1 MLFIVEYNPFTFI
14 IIAYCGRNLDLVM
27 NKNWGRWFYFAAITI
42 SGNNVLAQEAE
53 DKQLDTF
60 NPVPAYSQIFKEN
73 IGIAV
78 EEHPRT
84 AAALAMRDEQRYM
97 QDEARSALYPQI
109 GVDLTGRHRIA
120 DNFEDRFDNIT
131 QRSLRDTAANVSLV
145 GRQLLFDGGNTSSKI
160 SSARHAF
167 TAAHEEYSYE
177 ASAIALEA
185 VETHYYVL
193 YQRLRRE
200 YHQENVARHREILD
214 MVQQRFE
221 SGRGPNRD
229 VTLMQSRLA
238 IAETSASKAQMD
250 LEGSVSRYEEVYSFA
265 PENLKRPEMTLGLPA
280 NELEALETGFQN
292 NPLLVMA
299 SSKSFSSR
307 EDMNAVKAER
317 LPNVSV
323 ELAATKYDLER
334 GTPDY
339 DVTGR
344 LVLNYDL
351 YNGGARSARISRF
364 MKNYQRTRHNEDK
377 VNREVNR
384 IIKVA
389 FQNMESQHRQ
399 VLSLEKARDASR
411 VNRDQT
417 REQFEVTGGSL
428 FNLLEAEKEHHSAK
442 EQYLGGL
449 VEHELSR
456 FRLLDAMGT
465 LLPTMN
471 IILRRDSE

>member
-1 MLFIVEYNPFTFI
+1 M
-14 IIAYCGRNLDLVM
+14 
-27 NKNWGRWFYFAAITI
+27 AAILL
-42 SGNNVLAQEAE
+42 SGNIAFAQQDESALTGAF
-53 DKQLDTF
+53 DS
-60 NPVPAYSQIFKEN
+60 VPAYSQIFKEN
-73 IGIAV
+73 IGVAV

-84 AAALAMRDEQRYM
+84 AAAQAMRDEQRYYE
-97 QDEARSALYPQI
+97 DEARSALYPQI
-109 GVDLTGRHRIA
+109 GVDLSGRHRLA

-131 QRSLRDTAANVSLV
+131 QRSLRDTAANISLV
-145 GRQLLFDGGNTSSKI
+145 GRQLLYDGGNTSSKI

-177 ASAIALEA
+177 ASAVALAA
-185 VETHYYVL
+185 VEAHYYVL
-193 YQRLRRE
+193 FQRLRRE
-200 YHQENVARHREILD
+200 YHQDNVTRHREILD

-238 IAETSASKAQMD
+238 IAETNASKALMD
-250 LEGSVSRYEEVYSFA
+250 LEESVSRYEEVFSFA
-265 PENLKRPEMTLGLPA
+265 PENLKRPEMSLELPG
-280 NELEALETGFQN
+280 NELEALEAGFQN

-299 SSKSFSSR
+299 SSRSLSSR
-307 EDMNAVKAER
+307 EDMNAAKAER

-334 GTPDY
+334 GNPDY
-339 DVTGR
+339 DITGR
-344 LVLNYDL
+344 LVVNYSL
-351 YNGGARSARISRF
+351 YNGGARSARISRS

-377 VNREVNR
+377 VNREVSR
-384 IIKVA
+384 VIKVA
-389 FQNMESQHRQ
+389 FQNMESQQRQ
-399 VLSLEKARDASR
+399 VLSLEKARDASQI
-411 VNRDQT
+411 NRDQT

-442 EQYLGGL
+442 EQYLAGL
-449 VEHELSR
+449 VEQDLSE

-465 LLPTMN
+465 LLPSMN